1 MLLYRRSLIVK
12 LFAIIPLALL
22 GRFILRRNQDLIAAA
37 MKNKTTS
44 APARPIK
51 RGRKAIVS
59 IEKCPGYEP
68 DDVYPALRRALDAI
82 GFRVPERKRILLKPN
97 IIAQNTPRQATTTHP
112 SIIEA
117 VCRVFAE
124 KNCTITIGE
133 SSAFYQ
139 GGCTRLGF
147 ETTGIAAAARKFG
160 AEILPFEATLL
171 KKITSGKVLNPFY
184 ITKAVFDCDLLVNL
198 PKLKLHRL
206 ARYTGAIKNTYGC
219 VVGGTKQIYHTLF
232 QERSDYQEYWG
243 KALVDVYEAV
253 NPDLTIMD
261 AIIGLDRDGPAA
273 NGTPRFTGLLLA
285 SQNGAALDV
294 AACGVIGFDPH
305 WVPAVREA
313 LDRGLAA
320 VDTTRIIGEPAH
332 VPYVRLPDVKQKTG
346 ILKKLDDHVFEQFIV
361 TPIIDESG
369 CDKCKACVE
378 KCAPKAIQLKTN
390 GFPHIELARCIH
402 CYCCEEYCPKNA
414 ISLSGGVTNHLIR
427 GLRQVMRL

>member
-1 MLLYRRSLIVK
+1 MLLNRRGLIGK
-12 LFAIIPLALL
+12 LFAVIPLALL
-22 GRFILRRNQDLIAAA
+22 SRFIIKGNPDLIAAA
-37 MKNKTTS
+37 MKDKNTS
-44 APARPIK
+44 APARRIK

-68 DDVYPALRRALDAI
+68 DDVYRALKRALDAI
-82 GFRVPERKRILLKPN
+82 GFRVPEKKRVLLKPN

-112 SIIEA
+112 SVIEA
-117 VCRVFAE
+117 VCRVFSE
-124 KNCTITIGE
+124 KNCIITIGE

-147 ETTGIAAAARKFG
+147 DTSGIAEAGRKYG

-171 KKITSGKVLNPFY
+171 KKITGGKVLNPFY
-184 ITKAVFDCDLLVNL
+184 ITQAIFDCDLVVNL

-253 NPDLTIMD
+253 NPGLTIMD

-285 SQNGAALDV
+285 SENGAALDV
-294 AACGVIGFDPH
+294 AACGVIGFDPC

-313 LDRGLAA
+313 LERGLAT
-320 VDTTRIIGEPAH
+320 VDTIRIAGELIS
-332 VPYVRLPDVKQKTG
+332 VPYVKLPDVKKKTG
-346 ILKKLDDHVFEQFIV
+346 ISKKLDDHVFEQFIV
-361 TPIIDESG
+361 TPVLDESG
-369 CDKCKACVE
+369 CDKCNACVE
-378 KCAPKAIQLKTN
+378 KCAPRAIQLKTN
-390 GFPHIELARCIH
+390 GYPHVDLTKCIH
-402 CYCCEEYCPKNA
+402 CYCCSEYCPKKA
-414 ISLSGGVTNHLIR
+414 ITLSGGLTNHLIR
-427 GLRQVMRL
+427 GLRQVMKL